1 MATTVESW
9 DDNDFQGDFQTS
21 VGTSIGANTSLS
33 SRMSVRSESV
43 VGDDDWNLILSPDD
57 EQSTTLAMQSA
68 NRIGIPLP
76 SNVPSSALLG
86 GTIRRLGKKKSR
98 QRVADDWDNDLE
110 MPDGGKLI
118 LKPKE
123 RMEDNENMDDF
134 DDIEGSL
141 GIRFARS
148 TSGAR
153 ARSSSTSAMS
163 PSMGSVMMESEEDD
177 LKDLELPDGPMDFEA
192 ILKKRRAADA
202 ELSDMSQASPAI
214 EQASTMNHHKKSKML
229 SDENDD
235 FVNDFELG
243 SGDFLDGRKRTIH
256 KNLKVNPNSKPSQ
269 PVHRAGTTISFH
281 EKVTDK
287 PLHTRSH
294 LPRPVSGSKTSSS
307 RLEPVFESGA
317 SHNTRERRQP
327 MTTSAQLLRSK
338 RSMPAL
344 GRPTPSAPSHKTSLY
359 FQGTE
364 SSSPQP
370 SSAAAQR
377 AMPYHLRR
385 DSDPNNRRGAQ
396 SPPLRPHS
404 RLSNAYVPD
413 TPSRVSRARPDVAP
427 AALARVA
434 AAKRTVTK
442 PTRKRNFG
450 DGSELQIFDDLPTS
464 TSKESKF
471 VKQPVTRGPVR
482 APGLRQT
489 QSRND
494 LKDVPKRNIPDRMM
508 TVTPAPRTPASPT
521 KGFGHDVPTQ
531 TPSYLRDTAA
541 SRRAREQTLNNTNM
555 NNNSNATS
563 STILSNNQRP
573 RSQGPLMP
581 LTTNWKAQIAARSP
595 HTSPSAQRQKLK
607 RTVQPTLIKGMGPQ
621 VAKTEKGMTYNP
633 LTLRWEGNENTLA
646 HFDMPLPLQT
656 PTPTGHHQE
665 QRSYLDYQA
674 PLSSSPPRPAL
685 IAPMSSTAGVQV
697 NGGMVFDPHQM
708 KWLKFKAGRDAS
720 GPLMSPSNT
729 DGDEEDTFA
738 GIEDLKD
745 NESHLPVPLMGGSA
759 MGMASPLSIAADAF
773 GGGPAVPAELPEEF
787 DLGPRFIQVQRDEE
801 SVWRKRCE
809 KWFSMNGASR
819 IEDQNWRWAI
829 RDVLPSEGNSDSAW

>member
-43 VGDDDWNLILSPDD
+43 GGDDDWNVVLTPDD
-57 EQSTTLAMQSA
+57 EQSSTFAMQSA
-68 NRIGIPLP
+68 NRVGIPLP
-76 SNVPSSALLG
+76 SNIPSSALLG
-86 GTIRRLGKKKSR
+86 GTIKRLGKKKSR

-110 MPDGGKLI
+110 MPDGGTLT
-118 LKPKE
+118 LKPKA
-123 RMEDNENMDDF
+123 MEDDNENMEDF
-134 DDIEGSL
+134 DDLEGSL

-153 ARSSSTSAMS
+153 ARSSSASAMS
-163 PSMGSVMMESEEDD
+163 PSMGSVMVESEEDD
-177 LKDLELPDGPMDFEA
+177 LKDLELPEGPMDFEA

-214 EQASTMNHHKKSKML
+214 EQPSTMNHHKKSKLL
-229 SDENDD
+229 SDDNDD
-235 FVNDFELG
+235 FMNDFELG
-243 SGDFLDGRKRTIH
+243 SGDFLDGRKRVIH
-256 KNLKVNPNSKPSQ
+256 KNLKVKPSTKPSQ
-269 PVHRAGTTISFH
+269 PAHRTGTTISFH
-281 EKVTDK
+281 EKATDK

-294 LPRPVSGSKTSSS
+294 LPRPVSGSKPSSS
-307 RLEPVFESGA
+307 RLEPVLESGA
-317 SHNTRERRQP
+317 SHHPRERRQP
-327 MTTSAQLLRSK
+327 MSTSAQLLRSK

-344 GRPTPSAPSHKTSLY
+344 GRPTSSVPSHKTSLY
-359 FQGTE
+359 FQAAE

-370 SSAAAQR
+370 SNAAAQR

-385 DSDPNNRRGAQ
+385 DSDPNNRRSAQ
-396 SPPLRPHS
+396 SPPLRSHS

-413 TPSRVSRARPDVAP
+413 TPSRVSRSRPDVAP
-427 AALARVA
+427 AALARAA

-442 PTRKRNFG
+442 PARKRNFG

-464 TSKESKF
+464 TIKESKF
-471 VKQPVTRGPVR
+471 VKQPVTRAPAR

-489 QSRND
+489 QSRSD
-494 LKDVPKRNIPDRMM
+494 MKDVVRRNVPDR
-508 TVTPAPRTPASPT
+508 TTAVTPAPRTPASPT
-521 KGFGHDVPTQ
+521 KGFGHEVSNY

-541 SRRAREQTLNNTNM
+541 SRRAREQTLGNTNL
-555 NNNSNATS
+555 NGNSSGS
-563 STILSNNQRP
+563 STAISSNIQRP

-581 LTTNWKAQIAARSP
+581 LTTNWKAQVAARSP
-595 HTSPSAQRQKLK
+595 HTSPSTQRHKP
-607 RTVQPTLIKGMGPQ
+607 RSAVQPTLIKGLGPQ

-633 LTLRWEGNENTLA
+633 HTLRWEGNENTLT
-646 HFDMPLPLQT
+646 HFDMPPPLET
-656 PTPTGHHQE
+656 PTPTGRHHE
-665 QRSYLDYQA
+665 RLSYLDHQA

-685 IAPMSSTAGVQV
+685 IAPMSGTAGVQV

-708 KWLKFKAGRDAS
+708 KWLKFKAGRDVS

-729 DGDEEDTFA
+729 DGEEEDTFA

-745 NESHLPVPLMGGSA
+745 NESHLPVPLIGGSA
-759 MGMASPLSIAADAF
+759 MGTASPLSIAADAF
-773 GGGPAVPAELPEEF
+773 RGGPAAPAELPEEF

-809 KWFSMNGASR
+809 KWFSADGVSR
-819 IEDQNWRWAI
+819 LEDERWRWAI
-829 RDVLPSEGNSDSAW
+829 RDVLPTPDNLDPVC